1 MTKPLRLKVCRR
13 PYVGLWSRQEYPAEW
28 GILRPHAPNGLMFAP
43 DGLVFAAF
51 GNDEDS
57 LTYAHDAAMDIMDP
71 RSTWTMDSFEWSEVA
86 Q

>member
-1 MTKPLRLKVCRR
+1 
-13 PYVGLWSRQEYPAEW
+13 
-28 GILRPHAPNGLMFAP
+28 MFAP